1 MVAAGSLSTTLAVL
15 GLVPASQ
22 KQVFGAPSS
31 QLLSMDSP
39 AMNTLQNDTFLHANQ
54 IHDQCYVEPYVA
66 ASEPTIHFPPFNQ
79 EEANIYRYRQQ
90 QGVNL
95 GSWFVHENWM
105 QPTTMFACASG
116 NKESEYDIASGWGS
130 QASARA
136 LLEKHWD
143 TFIGPTDFAY
153 LAGIGINTVRLPIG
167 YWSLGP
173 KFCKGTL
180 FDSVSDVYTN
190 SWSRVLRAINWAGAA
205 GIGVLV
211 DLHGAPGSQNGES
224 HSGVSDHKTQLFD
237 FDNREK
243 TIKVLQY
250 LAQELCNINHIVGIQ
265 LLNEPKDHEMLAS
278 FYDEA
283 IGAMDC
289 SVPKYIHDAFN
300 LAKYSEYNSHRRDFV
315 VVDHHSYFV
324 FTDKD
329 NNESASGHTQDVS
342 TSIAANFAE
351 HSLEQR
357 GNLII
362 GEWSCALSSQSMK
375 KENDPE
381 ASQKEFCTRQMETYG
396 ASTAGWTFWSYMKEG
411 CQTDPGWC
419 FKAAVG
425 NKLPSSFHSYPN
437 AASKS
442 MESVRLLVKPLSGA
456 APGPMSLEPQA
467 QDSSSLRTS
476 AAELRRE
483 TSSFRRRQVSIHHRH
498 LHQRESSS
506 PKRGSVAFQTGYQNG
521 YDTALMF
528 ARRASKVGFKQQCMM
543 DGCGGF
549 GDKYSSIGAQDE
561 YEAGFMQGLS
571 EAERAVEVTLAP
583 ANPL

>member
-1 MVAAGSLSTTLAVL
+1 
-15 GLVPASQ
+15 
-22 KQVFGAPSS
+22 
-31 QLLSMDSP
+31 
-39 AMNTLQNDTFLHANQ
+39 MNTHQNDTFFHANQ
-54 IHDQCYVEPYVA
+54 AHDQCYVEPYIA
-66 ASEPTIHFPPFNQ
+66 ASEPNIHFPAFNQ
-79 EEANIYRYRQQ
+79 EEANIFRYRQQ

-116 NKESEYDIASGWGS
+116 DKESEYDIASGWGS
-130 QASARA
+130 KASARA

-143 TFIGPTDFAY
+143 TFIGPSDFAY
-153 LAGIGINTVRLPIG
+153 LADIGINTVRLPIG

-173 KFCKGTL
+173 EFCKGTP
-180 FDSVSDVYTN
+180 FESVANVYTN

-237 FDNREK
+237 SDNREK

-250 LAQELCNINHIVGIQ
+250 IAQQLCNITHIVGIQ
-265 LLNEPKDHEMLAS
+265 ILNEPKEHEMLAA

-283 IGAMDC
+283 MTAMNC
-289 SVPKYIHDAFN
+289 SIPKYIHDAFN
-300 LAKYSEYNSHRRDFV
+300 LAKYSEYNSHRQDFV

-329 NNESASGHTQDVS
+329 NTESASGHTQDVG
-342 TSIAANFAE
+342 TSIAANLAA
-351 HSLEQR
+351 HSSQQR

-396 ASTAGWTFWSYMKEG
+396 ANTAGWTFWSYMKEG

-419 FKAAVG
+419 FKSAVG
-425 NKLPSSFHSYPN
+425 NKLPPSFHSYPN
-437 AASKS
+437 AASKTLDG
-442 MESVRLLVKPLSGA
+442 VRLLVKPL
-456 APGPMSLEPQA
+456 APGPISSDP

-476 AAELRRE
+476 TAGGRRGNG
-483 TSSFRRRQVSIHHRH
+483 TFRRRQVSIHHRH
-498 LHQRESSS
+498 LHQREPPSSQN
-506 PKRGSVAFQTGYQNG
+506 GSIAFQTGYRDG
-521 YDTALMF
+521 YDTALRF
-528 ARRASKVGFKQQCMM
+528 ATHKSKVGFKQQCMM
-543 DGCGGF
+543 DNCGGF
-549 GDKYSSIGAQDE
+549 GDQYNSIEVQDE
-561 YEAGFMQGLS
+561 YADGYLKGIS
-571 EAERAVEVTLAP
+571 EGEHAVEATLVP